1 MDAALPERLG
11 NSLVWCTVSPY
22 CNAKHPGSLAPLPR
36 HTDSPARSPKEAPAR
51 MPTATLD
58 NRRTHTMKG
67 REMGLFGK
75 SKKEREAEAVERIY
89 LEALDIPARTA
100 EDFEFVVEAVFPM
113 RGGAVFAGPC
123 LHGACRVGEMAEVVT
138 EDGQIFTCKVS
149 GIDARTDKRRDIH
162 RIVYAPEMAGI
173 ALGGIEPER
182 VALGSR
188 IFVHNAHRHS

>member
-1 MDAALPERLG
+1 
-11 NSLVWCTVSPY
+11 
-22 CNAKHPGSLAPLPR
+22 
-36 HTDSPARSPKEAPAR
+36 
-51 MPTATLD
+51 
-58 NRRTHTMKG
+58 
-67 REMGLFGK
+67 
-75 SKKEREAEAVERIY
+75 
-89 LEALDIPARTA
+89 
-100 EDFEFVVEAVFPM
+100 M